1 MPPRKARQRGGDY
14 GGDKKS
20 KLRDSLKSGDVSEV
34 KRICD
39 DDSSYLNDTI
49 RDDGDDLTPAQIL
62 AKHFHNRS
70 SDNKVAILDYLLDK
84 GAKFDTDS
92 PFTPLQYLCR
102 NNSQKSTD
110 KRQLD
115 RSSVSAIFSLV
126 KKGGNVCNINAC
138 ERQRGTALH
147 MLCEPDRIRDPDDVR
162 KLMDAFQQAGAEGS
176 PRCESNIAPP
186 LVHACAT
193 APSSISPLKIIIKE
207 FVEDFRVNV
216 NERDSNDETALHKLC
231 AWKSSGSN
239 PKSLIQ
245 MLLEK
250 GADANLANK
259 SNDRPYDIAKK
270 NNNNQAIEALKGIG
284 NSNRNSSS
292 SSSNRNSSSSSN
304 SYDNPISK
312 IKAKA
317 KDIQGY
323 WEKII
328 NIQAAMDQSDAAYRN
343 MVSEFGRIEDCIKT
357 IKDVFSKMSPMRQ
370 SAVPRAEI
378 IACIT
383 LMERKDVWKDV
394 FLQAPGYQTFGSA
407 EAAAAAQDFKNA
419 LLQLI
424 EWSKTSVFDQPRPG
438 MGGPMMVP
446 GGPGGIGMVPPMVPY
461 GMLPPPN
468 AFSSMPKPPVDP
480 AEFPYTA
487 EAMRPQGAVA
497 AAPTTAVAPPKT
509 VDTRKRAAFAAKVRV
524 DAETIKLAVKHIE
537 NIANY
542 DELVTS
548 GKRFHV
554 DNKVHVEVVNKLIAE
569 IAKEMQKLY
578 NLWPAM
584 PIEVKMDVDSKG
596 IDESLRLCLQLL
608 QDVGKTEDLNSE
620 KKNSEKKNSEK
631 KNSEK
636 KNSEN
641 DKNDKNDSKN
651 DKNDSKNDKN
661 DKNTK
666 KNNSSSNAK
675 RSDTWRKIYLDL
687 NVSQVTENARQNAAL
702 LKTTIHKLIVWQGK
716 WMGPA
721 PQNAKNN
728 AAAAAAPQAAP
739 QAAKNNAAAAAAPQ
753 AAKNNAAVAAARQNA
768 RNNAAKQQVSPLQ
781 PNAANDSGKD
791 RGYFQP
797 PFNNY
802 KKKPS
807 VPLPPP
813 PPSSKFKG
821 DNNYQQQQ
829 QQQKSY
835 DTNDNSQYSS
845 RRFRS
850 RERPPRQQQEQQEQQ
865 PPKQQYQ
872 PPKQEQQDQQYPP
885 KQQQQ
890 PKYQQQQKQKQNYDD
905 DDY

>member
-1 MPPRKARQRGGDY
+1 
-14 GGDKKS
+14 
-20 KLRDSLKSGDVSEV
+20 
-34 KRICD
+34 
-39 DDSSYLNDTI
+39 
-49 RDDGDDLTPAQIL
+49 
-62 AKHFHNRS
+62 
-70 SDNKVAILDYLLDK
+70 
-84 GAKFDTDS
+84 
-92 PFTPLQYLCR
+92 
-102 NNSQKSTD
+102 
-110 KRQLD
+110 
-115 RSSVSAIFSLV
+115 
-126 KKGGNVCNINAC
+126 
-138 ERQRGTALH
+138 
-147 MLCEPDRIRDPDDVR
+147 
-162 KLMDAFQQAGAEGS
+162 
-176 PRCESNIAPP
+176 
-186 LVHACAT
+186 
-193 APSSISPLKIIIKE
+193 
-207 FVEDFRVNV
+207 
-216 NERDSNDETALHKLC
+216 
-231 AWKSSGSN
+231 
-239 PKSLIQ
+239 
-245 MLLEK
+245 
-250 GADANLANK
+250 
-259 SNDRPYDIAKK
+259 
-270 NNNNQAIEALKGIG
+270 
-284 NSNRNSSS
+284 
-292 SSSNRNSSSSSN
+292 
-304 SYDNPISK
+304 
-312 IKAKA
+312 
-317 KDIQGY
+317 
-323 WEKII
+323 
-328 NIQAAMDQSDAAYRN
+328 
-343 MVSEFGRIEDCIKT
+343 
-357 IKDVFSKMSPMRQ
+357 
-370 SAVPRAEI
+370 
-378 IACIT
+378 
-383 LMERKDVWKDV
+383 
-394 FLQAPGYQTFGSA
+394 
-407 EAAAAAQDFKNA
+407 
-419 LLQLI
+419 
-424 EWSKTSVFDQPRPG
+424 
-438 MGGPMMVP
+438 
-446 GGPGGIGMVPPMVPY
+446 
-461 GMLPPPN
+461 
-468 AFSSMPKPPVDP
+468 VDP

-487 EAMRPQGAVA
+487 DALRPQGAVA

-739 QAAKNNAAAAAAPQ
+739 QAAKNNAVAAAAPQ
-753 AAKNNAAVAAARQNA
+753 A